1 MAIFLQDTY
10 AVLWSEL
17 RFLLR
22 FWKRTLFSSLLGSLL
37 YLLAFGYGL
46 ASSIDVVDGS
56 NYLLFVIPGIIALTA
71 MSGSYNGA
79 GMKLHIDKIYY
90 KSFDE
95 VLMSPVSLG
104 SVVIGK
110 ALSGVLRGS
119 ISAGA
124 FIIIGLISAPEMIV
138 NIYFILILLLSMLMF
153 SFLGIMAALI
163 SNSHQDMITFG
174 NVLILPMTFLG
185 GTFFSL
191 EQLPLLLK
199 GLIYALPLTHSSQTL
214 RAIALGQD
222 FPWASLFFL
231 SLFTLVFFAI
241 SFYRLRKIS
250 I

>member
-1 MAIFLQDTY
+1 MTIFLQDTY
-10 AVLWSEL
+10 AVIWTEL

-22 FWKRTLFSSLLGSLL
+22 FWRRTLFSSLVAPLL

-46 ASSIDVVDGS
+46 GRSIDVEGT

-71 MSGSYNGA
+71 MSSSYNGA

-95 VLMSPVSLG
+95 MLMSPVSLG
-104 SVVIGK
+104 SVVIGR

-119 ISAGA
+119 VSAGA
-124 FIIIGLISAPEMIV
+124 FIIIGLILAPEITI
-138 NIYFILILLLSMLMF
+138 NIAFILVLFLSMLMF
-153 SFLGIMAALI
+153 SFLGVTTALVA
-163 SNSHQDMITFG
+163 NSHQDMITFS
-174 NVLILPMTFLG
+174 NVVILPMTFLG

-191 EQLPLLLK
+191 EQVPMLLK
-199 GLIYALPLTHSSQTL
+199 GLLYALPLTHTSQTL

-222 FPWASLFFL
+222 FPWYSLL
-231 SLFTLVFFAI
+231 ALALFTLVFYAI
-241 SFYRLRKIS
+241 AFYKLKKVS